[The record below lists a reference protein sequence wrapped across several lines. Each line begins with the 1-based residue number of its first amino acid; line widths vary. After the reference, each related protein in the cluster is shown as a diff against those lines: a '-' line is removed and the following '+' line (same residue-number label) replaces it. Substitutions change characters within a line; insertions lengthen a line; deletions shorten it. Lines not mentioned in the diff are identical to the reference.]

1 MVESVIAH
9 LGYELVAI
17 ETLAQG
23 RDTVLRLYIDSLD
36 PDVGIVIEDCE
47 RVSRQISALFDV
59 EEPIAG
65 HYTLE
70 VSSPGL
76 DRLLTKAEHFTRFI
90 GERARLKLARP
101 IDGRRQFIG
110 TIVAVEA
117 GRVRLDLDEGGEIEI
132 ALEGIEKARL
142 VPSI

>member
-36 PDVGIVIEDCE
+36 PDAGIVIEDCE
-47 RVSRQISALFDV
+47 RVSRQVSALFDV

-76 DRLLTKAEHFTRFI
+76 DRLLTKEEHFTRFI
-90 GERARLKLARP
+90 GERARLKLVRP
-101 IDGRRQFIG
+101 VDGRRQFIG
-110 TIVAVEA
+110 TIVAVET
-117 GRVRLDLDEGGEIEI
+117 GRLQLDLEEGGQIEI

>member
-1 MVESVIAH
+1 MVESVIDR

-23 RDTVLRLYIDSLD
+23 RDTVLRIYIDTLD
-36 PDVGIVIEDCE
+36 PATAIVIEDCE

-59 EEPIAG
+59 EEPVSG
-65 HYTLE
+65 RYSLE

-76 DRLLTKAEHFTRFI
+76 DRLLTKPEHFARFV
-90 GERARLKLARP
+90 GERVRLRLGRS
-101 IDGRRQFIG
+101 IGGRRQFVG
-110 TIVAVEA
+110 TIAAVED
-117 GRVRLDLDEGGEIEI
+117 GRLQLDLDEGGPVEIG
-132 ALEGIEKARL
+132 LEGIEKARL